1 MVDAGGSR
9 VRAVGAG
16 GFARRSV
23 TFFVVAAALLVAA
36 PSVAQARVRRV
47 PDRYATIQAAVDAA
61 DAGDVIDVG
70 PGRHCGATIDR
81 SVDLQGHGHATIA
94 GCADGPVLSNGVR
107 AGFRLPG
114 ADGGSA
120 ASGTRIEG
128 FTFDGRGVSATNL
141 EPLGV
146 GIIATFANDVRVERN
161 RVLGTVQGI
170 TNTGG
175 DRWVIV
181 GNVIDDLGVF
191 DCTGAL
197 CGGGDGIVIQLSTA
211 APANRPQRNFVAGN
225 VVSGAIPD
233 GFGVFSMVGVFVF
246 AADGTVVTRNRL
258 SIPDN
263 PNADAIGQGV
273 LVDNSCCGQ
282 PAVTPGARGT
292 VVTFND
298 GRGSEIAV
306 EVDGTGGEN
315 TGGLVVFGNL
325 GPVVIE
331 GALVDDGPRPRRGFV
346 HGRRVAHHP
355 MFRD

>member
-1 MVDAGGSR
+1 MIDAGGSR
-9 VRAVGAG
+9 LPVLAVG
-16 GFARRSV
+16 
-23 TFFVVAAALLVAA
+23 FFAAAGVLLAAA
-36 PSVAQARVRRV
+36 PGEAQARVRRV
-47 PDRYATIQAAVDAA
+47 PERYPTIQAAVDAA
-61 DAGDVIDVG
+61 DTGDVIDVA

-81 SVDLQGHGHATIA
+81 PVQLQGDGRAVIV
-94 GCADGPVLSNGVR
+94 GCADGPVLANGVR

-114 ADGGSA
+114 VDGASG

-128 FTFDGRGVSATNL
+128 FVFDGRGVSAANL
-141 EPLGV
+141 DPLGV
-146 GIIATFANDVRVERN
+146 AIIATFANDVRVERN

-181 GNVIDDLGVF
+181 HNVIDGLGVF

-197 CGGGDGIVIQLSTA
+197 CGGGDGIVIQISTA
-211 APANRPQRNFVAGN
+211 APDNRPSRNLVAGN
-225 VVSGAIPD
+225 VVNGNIPD

-246 AADGTVVTRNRL
+246 AADGTVVTGNRL

-263 PNADAIGQGV
+263 ANADAIGQGV

-282 PAVTPGARGT
+282 PAVTPGARNT

-298 GRGSEIAV
+298 ARGSQIGV

-315 TGGLVVFGNL
+315 TGGLVLFGNL

-331 GALVDDGPRPRRGFV
+331 GALVDAGPRPRRGFV
-346 HGRRVAHHP
+346 QDRRLAHRP

>member
-1 MVDAGGSR
+1 MIDVGGSR
-9 VRAVGAG
+9 LPVLAVG
-16 GFARRSV
+16 
-23 TFFVVAAALLVAA
+23 FFAAAGVLLAAA
-36 PSVAQARVRRV
+36 PGEAQARVRRV
-47 PDRYATIQAAVDAA
+47 PERYPSIQAAVDAA
-61 DAGDVIDVG
+61 EAGDVIDVG

-81 SVDLQGHGHATIA
+81 PVQLQGDGRAVIV
-94 GCADGPVLSNGVR
+94 GCADGPVLANGVR

-114 ADGGSA
+114 ADGASG

-128 FTFDGRGVSATNL
+128 FVFDGRGVSADNL

-146 GIIATFANDVRVERN
+146 AIIATFANDVRVERN

-175 DRWVIV
+175 DGWVIV
-181 GNVIDDLGVF
+181 HNVIDGLGVF

-197 CGGGDGIVIQLSTA
+197 CGGGDGIVIQISTA
-211 APANRPQRNFVAGN
+211 APAFRPERNLVAGN

-263 PNADAIGQGV
+263 ANADAIGQGV

-282 PAVTPGARGT
+282 PAVTPGARNT

-298 GRGSEIAV
+298 ARGSQIGV
-306 EVDGTGGEN
+306 EVDGSGGEN
-315 TGGLVVFGNL
+315 TGGLVLFGNL
-325 GPVVIE
+325 GPVVVE
-331 GALVDDGPRPRRGFV
+331 GAIVDDGPRPRRPLPG
-346 HGRRVAHHP
+346 GRRLVHHP
-355 MFRD
+355 LCD

>member
-9 VRAVGAG
+9 VTGMSVG
-16 GFARRSV
+16 
-23 TFFVVAAALLVAA
+23 FFVRCAVALATLLVAA
-36 PSVAQARVRRV
+36 PGAAQARVRRV
-47 PDRYATIQAAVDAA
+47 PDRYATIQAAVGAA
-61 DAGDVIDVG
+61 DAGDVIEVG

-81 SVDLQGHGHATIA
+81 PVDLQGHGHATII

-114 ADGGSA
+114 ADGTSA
-120 ASGTRIEG
+120 ASGTHIEG
-128 FTFDGRGVSATNL
+128 FTFDGRGVSAANL

-161 RVLGTVQGI
+161 RILGTVQGI

-181 GNVIDDLGVF
+181 HNVIDDLGVF

-197 CGGGDGIVIQLSTA
+197 CGGGDGIVIQVSAA
-211 APANRPQRNFVAGN
+211 APDSRPQRNFVAGN
-225 VVSGAIPD
+225 VVSGTIPD
-233 GFGVFSMVGVFVF
+233 GFGAFSMVGVFVF

-292 VVTFND
+292 VVTLND
-298 GRGSEIAV
+298 ARASEIGV

-315 TGGLVVFGNL
+315 SEGLVVFGNL
-325 GPVVIE
+325 GPVVVE
-331 GALVDDGPRPRRGFV
+331 GTLIDDGGPRPRRGFV
-346 HGRRVAHHP
+346 PGRHLPHRRI
-355 MFRD
+355 FCD

>member
-1 MVDAGGSR
+1 MADAGGSR
-9 VRAVGAG
+9 VRLLSVG
-16 GFARRSV
+16 
-23 TFFVVAAALLVAA
+23 FVVAAAVLLAAA
-36 PSVAQARVRRV
+36 PGEAQARVRRV
-47 PDRYATIQAAVDAA
+47 PDRYPTIQAAVAAA

-70 PGRHCGATIDR
+70 PGPHCGATIDR
-81 SVDLQGHGHATIA
+81 PVDLQGHGHATII

-114 ADGGSA
+114 DAGTSA
-120 ASGTRIEG
+120 ASGTHIEG
-128 FTFDGRGVSATNL
+128 FTFDGRGVSAANL

-181 GNVIDDLGVF
+181 GNVIEDIGVF

-197 CGGGDGIVIQLSTA
+197 CGGGDGIVIQISTA
-211 APANRPQRNFVAGN
+211 APENRPQRNLVAGN

-233 GFGVFSMVGVFVF
+233 GFSVFSMVGVFVF

-306 EVDGTGGEN
+306 EIDGTGGEN
-315 TGGLVVFGNL
+315 TGGLVLFGNL
-325 GPVVIE
+325 GPVVVE

-346 HGRRVAHHP
+346 HGRHLPHHRV
-355 MFRD
+355 FCD

>member
-1 MVDAGGSR
+1 MVDASGLRLGRLGGGL
-9 VRAVGAG
+9 VTAVA
-16 GFARRSV
+16 V
-23 TFFVVAAALLVAA
+23 LLAAA
-36 PSVAQARVRRV
+36 PGEAQARVRRV
-47 PDRYATIQAAVDAA
+47 PERYATIQAAVAAA

-70 PGRHCGATIDR
+70 PGSHCGATIDR
-81 SVDLQGHGHATIA
+81 PVSLQGHGRATIV

-114 ADGGSA
+114 ANGASG
-120 ASGTRIEG
+120 ASGTQIDG
-128 FTFDGRGVSATNL
+128 FIFDGRGVSAANL
-141 EPLGV
+141 DPLGV

-161 RVLGTVQGI
+161 HVLGTVQGI

-197 CGGGDGIVIQLSTA
+197 CGGGDGIVIQVSTA
-211 APANRPQRNFVAGN
+211 SPDSRPERNFVAGN

-246 AADGTVVTRNRL
+246 AADDTVVTRNRL

-282 PAVTPGARGT
+282 PAVTPGARNT

-298 GRGSEIAV
+298 GRGSQIGV
-306 EVDGTGGEN
+306 EVDGSGGAN
-315 TGGLVVFGNL
+315 TQGLVLFGNL
-325 GPVVIE
+325 GPVVVE
-331 GALVDDGPRPRRGFV
+331 GALVDDGPRPRRPFTP
-346 HGRRVAHHP
+346 GRRLAHRP
-355 MFRD
+355 MFAD

>member
-1 MVDAGGSR
+1 MVDAGGSNVR
-9 VRAVGAG
+9 VLRVGFLVRGLVGA
-16 GFARRSV
+16 AV
-23 TFFVVAAALLVAA
+23 LLAAA
-36 PSVAQARVRRV
+36 SGEAQARVRRV
-47 PDRYATIQAAVDAA
+47 PDRYPTIQAAVEAA

-70 PGRHCGATIDR
+70 AGRHCGATIDR
-81 SVDLQGHGHATIA
+81 PVDLQGHGRATIV
-94 GCADGPVLSNGVR
+94 GCAEGPVLSNGVR

-114 ADGGSA
+114 ADGASA
-120 ASGTRIEG
+120 ASGTHIEG
-128 FTFDGRGVSATNL
+128 FTFDGRGVSAANL

-211 APANRPQRNFVAGN
+211 APDSRPQRNFVAGN
-225 VVSGAIPD
+225 VVNGAIPD
-233 GFGVFSMVGVFVF
+233 GFGAFSMAGVFVF

-273 LVDNSCCGQ
+273 LVDNACCGQ

-298 GRGSEIAV
+298 ARGSEIGV
-306 EVDGTGGEN
+306 EVEGTGGEN
-315 TGGLVVFGNL
+315 TDGLVLFGNL
-325 GPVVIE
+325 GPVVVE

-346 HGRRVAHHP
+346 SGRRLPHRPV
-355 MFRD
+355 FRD

>member
-1 MVDAGGSR
+1 MIDAKDSKDSQGSKVR
-9 VRAVGAG
+9 VLSAGFIGAAVLL
-16 GFARRSV
+16 
-23 TFFVVAAALLVAA
+23 AAM
-36 PSVAQARVRRV
+36 PGEAQARVRHV

-61 DAGDVIDVG
+61 DPGDVIDVG
-70 PGRHCGATIDR
+70 AGQFCGATLDR
-81 SVDLQGHGHATIA
+81 PVDLRGHGHATII

-114 ADGGSA
+114 ADGSSA
-120 ASGTRIEG
+120 ASGTHIEG
-128 FTFDGRGVSATNL
+128 FTFDGRGVSAANL

-146 GIIATFANDVRVERN
+146 AIIATFANDVRVERN

-181 GNVIDDLGVF
+181 QNVIDGLGVF

-197 CGGGDGIVIQLSTA
+197 CGGGDGIVIQVSAA
-211 APANRPQRNFVAGN
+211 APDSRPEGNLVAGN
-225 VVSGAIPD
+225 VVNGAIPD

-263 PNADAIGQGV
+263 PNANAVGQGV

-298 GRGSEIAV
+298 GRGSEIGV
-306 EVDGTGGEN
+306 EIDGTGGEN
-315 TGGLVVFGNL
+315 TGGLVLFGNL
-325 GPVVIE
+325 GPVVVE
-331 GALVDDGPRPRRGFV
+331 GALVDDGPRPHRGFV
-346 HGRRVAHHP
+346 PGRRLHHHP
-355 MFRD
+355 LCGD

>member
-1 MVDAGGSR
+1 MSDAHGTRLR
-9 VRAVGAG
+9 VL
-16 GFARRSV
+16 RRLTLS
-23 TFFVVAAALLVAA
+23 VVAAAGLLLAAA
-36 PSVAQARVRRV
+36 PGEAQARTRRV
-47 PDRYATIQAAVDAA
+47 PERYPTIQAAVDAA

-81 SVDLQGHGHATIA
+81 PVRLRGDGRAVIV

-114 ADGGSA
+114 ADGASA
-120 ASGTRIEG
+120 ASGTQIEG
-128 FTFDGRGVSATNL
+128 FVFDGRGVSAANL

-146 GIIATFANDVRVERN
+146 AIIATFANDVRVERN

-181 GNVIDDLGVF
+181 HNVIDDLGVF

-197 CGGGDGIVIQLSTA
+197 CGGGDGIVIQISTA
-211 APANRPQRNFVAGN
+211 APDSRPQRNFVAGN

-246 AADGTVVTRNRL
+246 AADGTVVTHNRL

-263 PNADAIGQGV
+263 PTAEAIGQGV

-282 PAVTPGARGT
+282 PAVTPGARNT

-298 GRGSEIAV
+298 GRASQIAV
-306 EVDGTGGEN
+306 EIDGTGGEN
-315 TGGLVVFGNL
+315 TQGLVLFGNL
-325 GPVVIE
+325 GPVVVE
-331 GALVDDGPRPRRGFV
+331 GAVVDDGPRPRRGFTP
-346 HGRRVAHHP
+346 GRRLPHRPLFH
-355 MFRD
+355 D